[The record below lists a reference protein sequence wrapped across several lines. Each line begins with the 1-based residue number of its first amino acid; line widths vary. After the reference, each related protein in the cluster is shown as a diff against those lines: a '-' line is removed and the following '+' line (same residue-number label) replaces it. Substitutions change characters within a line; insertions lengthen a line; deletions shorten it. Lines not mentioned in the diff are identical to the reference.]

1 MLLTLNMTKD
11 TRNKIDSVHRGD
23 RLQRRLRRLTNVE
36 LSVEAAF
43 VEDPRSFEFDK
54 TFDLGKMISSS
65 IIFFF
70 FNKIYHRGKN

>member
-23 RLQRRLRRLTNVE
+23 RLQRRLRRLPNVE
-36 LSVEAAF
+36 LSMETAF
-43 VEDPRSFEFDK
+43 VEDPCSFEFDK
-54 TFDLGKMISSS
+54 TFDLGKMINSS

-70 FNKIYHRGKN
+70 FNKIYNRGKN